1 MNDDKF
7 APVNNT
13 DAVSAE
19 DLLAQADALLS
30 VEETPAAD
38 VFAPQEAASEAS
50 APAAQTPSQTTY
62 PYPPDQNSVPAQYA
76 APEGYEL
83 RYVQTPQGYQPVYMP
98 IAQPVYP
105 PEYSQLYQPMYAP
118 QSPQPAAD
126 QRKARRSA
134 PQSRPAGA
142 LRERP
147 RKKPWGKIL
156 GATVLSAAIVALVVW
171 GVVAGAAA
179 LIRSFGRD
187 RNSSMDGYYDDGYYG
202 GNSWNG
208 MGGYGDDVYYID
220 QDGNLVDGNG
230 NIIGNVHDGGYFQD
244 EGGNTV
250 IISPI
255 GPNGSPDN
263 SSEYVEGDAS
273 YYFVHAGSGLNLRD
287 EPDGS
292 RIANI
297 PNGYPVRVLGWKGEW
312 AYVAYDSSNDTSL
325 GWVNGSYLSGDP
337 AINPTKYYVHADGGL
352 NMRSQ
357 PSTSGSR
364 ILTIPEGEVV
374 YSQAYCDDWVFVSYN
389 GWYGW
394 VSGDYISTSA
404 SKPAKPQQGNQGNP
418 GSSGGYTTA
427 DIEAAIA
434 EAKEYYR
441 SRKGKAPN
449 SGLRGDSL
457 TDEQVEELY
466 WKAVGLV
473 VGMDYFPAGQFETI
487 VGSLEV
493 KDDPYAWFYQVS
505 DPKIKSME
513 DWADLFYSSLT
524 DDLACDI
531 LCGAPMFML
540 DGKMYIPG
548 GAMGDEGLG
557 TEYTIRIEKESSGY
571 KLIMDVVNTRE
582 DDYTGTVERMQWSFT
597 AHCFKEDGVWVFDDA
612 DTPYR

>member
-1 MNDDKF
+1 MNDEKF

-38 VFAPQEAASEAS
+38 TPAPESATPEEAQA
-50 APAAQTPSQTTY
+50 Y
-62 PYPPDQNSVPAQYA
+62 P

-105 PEYSQLYQPMYAP
+105 PEYSQPYQPMYAPQSYQPYP

-126 QRKARRSA
+126 QRKARSSA

-156 GATVLSAAIVALVVW
+156 GATVLSAAIVAVVVW
-171 GVVAGAAA
+171 GVVAGATA
-179 LIRSFGRD
+179 LIRRMGENRVG
-187 RNSSMDGYYDDGYYG
+187 NYGGGYYDDGYYG
-202 GNSWNG
+202 GDSWNG
-208 MGGYGDDVYYID
+208 MGGYDDGGYYDDGDYYID
-220 QDGNLVDGNG
+220 EDG
-230 NIIGNVHDGGYFQD
+230 NIINEHGWIIGNIHDGGHYTD
-244 EGGNTV
+244 ENGNTV

-255 GPNGSPDN
+255 VPGGNQNND
-263 SSEYVEGDAS
+263 SSYIEGDAS
-273 YYFVHAGSGLNLRD
+273 YYFVHADGGLNLRD
-287 EPDGS
+287 DPEGN

-297 PNGYPVRVLGWKGEW
+297 PNGYPVRVLGWKGDW
-312 AYVAYDSSNDTSL
+312 AYIAYDSYNDTVL
-325 GWVNGSYLSGDP
+325 GWVNSSYLSEEP
-337 AINPTKYYVHADGGL
+337 AQKPTKYYVHAGGGL
-352 NMRSQ
+352 NMRDK
-357 PSTSGSR
+357 PSTTGNR

-374 YSQAYCDDWVFVSYN
+374 YSQAYCDDWAFVSYN

-404 SKPAKPQQGNQGNP
+404 SKPSKPSQDNT
-418 GSSGGYTTA
+418 GSSGGYTMA
-427 DIEAAIA
+427 EIEAAMA
-434 EAKEYYR
+434 DAKAYYR
-441 SRKGKAPN
+441 SRKGKTPN
-449 SGLRGDSL
+449 GGLRGESL
-457 TDEQVEELY
+457 TDKQVEELY
-466 WKAVGLV
+466 WEAVGLV
-473 VGMDYFPAGQFETI
+473 VGMQYYPAGQFENNHGMMEPTD
-487 VGSLEV
+487 G
-493 KDDPYAWFYQVS
+493 YGFFYQVS
-505 DPKIKSME
+505 DPNIKTME
-513 DWADLFYSSLT
+513 DWADLFYSTLT

-540 DGKMYIPG
+540 DGKMYISG
-548 GAMGDEGLG
+548 DAMGDEGLG

-571 KLIMDVVNTRE
+571 KLIMDVVNIRE
-582 DDYTGTVERMQWSFT
+582 DYYTGTVERMQWSFT

>member
-1 MNDDKF
+1 MNDDIF
-7 APVNNT
+7 APETVNNS
-13 DAVSAE
+13 DPIS
-19 DLLAQADALLS
+19 ADALAAQVDALLEADPAAPIS
-30 VEETPAAD
+30 DTPAPESA
-38 VFAPQEAASEAS
+38 APEEAQA
-50 APAAQTPSQTTY
+50 Y
-62 PYPPDQNSVPAQYA
+62 P

-105 PEYSQLYQPMYAP
+105 PEYSQPYQPMYAPQSYPPYP

-126 QRKARRSA
+126 QRKARKSA

-156 GATVLSAAIVALVVW
+156 GATVLSVAIVALVVW
-171 GVVAGAAA
+171 GVVAGATA

-187 RNSSMDGYYDDGYYG
+187 RNSSMGGYYGDDYGDGYYG
-202 GNSWNG
+202 DWDS
-208 MGGYGDDVYYID
+208 MGGYDGGSFSID
-220 QDGNLVDGNG
+220 AKGNLIDSNG
-230 NIIGNVHDGGYFQD
+230 NIIGNVHDGGYFTD
-244 EGGNTV
+244 EGGNMV
-250 IISPI
+250 IISPFDPDSS
-255 GPNGSPDN
+255 GDN
-263 SSEYVEGDAS
+263 SHVYVEADGS
-273 YYFVHAGSGLNLRD
+273 YYFVHADGGLNLRD

-312 AYVAYDSSNDTSL
+312 AYVAYDSYNDTSL

-337 AINPTKYYVHADGGL
+337 AINPTKYYIHADGGL
-352 NMRSQ
+352 NMRDR
-357 PSTSGSR
+357 PSTTGNR
-364 ILTIPEGEVV
+364 ILTIPEGKVV
-374 YSQAYCDDWVFVSYN
+374 YSQAYSNDWVFVSYQ
-389 GWYGW
+389 GDYGW

-404 SKPAKPQQGNQGNP
+404 SKPTQPQQGNQGNP
-418 GSSGGYTTA
+418 GSSGGYTKA
-427 DIEAAIA
+427 DIEAAMA

-457 TDEQVEELY
+457 TDKQVEDLY

-487 VGSLEV
+487 VGPLEV

-513 DWADLFYSSLT
+513 DWADLFYSTLT

-531 LCGAPMFML
+531 LCGTPMFML
-540 DGKMYIPG
+540 DGKMYISG

-582 DDYTGTVERMQWSFT
+582 DYDTGTVERMQWSFT